1 MNTAYYFVGN
11 REELKAWTDKI
22 VKDTEDSNGKVL
34 EAIYKAKAEINKKS
48 HSHTD
53 QSNANDIK

>member
-1 MNTAYYFVGN
+1 MNTSYYFVGN
-11 REELKAWTDKI
+11 RDELKDWADKI

-34 EAIYKAKAEINKKS
+34 EAIDKAKIEINKKS